1 MLFVGG
7 LHWSNRFDW
16 RNVLEKCWY
25 GTGLVSVWW
34 DDDKWTDVGV
44 MSWSRWCHL
53 LITATAHL
61 TLLETHQT
69 MLMMLDLMLTV
80 CHSSIWGCREEFGFH
95 VTKYQILFSWM
106 FYEGH
111 WLTRMCLIS
120 TASDVRIW
128 LWRHKEQMPA
138 KSWNKDSI
146 SVWLFAYKGQVQ
158 SSLTVVAWSDG
169 ETMMERSDSEVTSGY
184 CQHWRHETRL
194 SEWPVSILWPTHE
207 SLLWGDD
214 ETTLTKH
221 MIRGDSHCYS
231 PISDIPRLDWL
242 ANTGS

>member
-1 MLFVGG
+1 MLYVGG

-69 MLMMLDLMLTV
+69 KLMMLGLRSLCVTPASEAAERNLAFMSQNTKF
-80 CHSSIWGCREEFGFH
+80 CSAGCFMR
-95 VTKYQILFSWM
+95 VTD
-106 FYEGH
+106 
-111 WLTRMCLIS
+111 WLMCLIS

-128 LWRHKEQMPA
+128 LWRHKEQLPA
-138 KSWNKDSI
+138 NHEIKT
-146 SVWLFAYKGQVQ
+146 Q
-158 SSLTVVAWSDG
+158 SQ
-169 ETMMERSDSEVTSGY
+169 SG
-184 CQHWRHETRL
+184 CLQIKAKCRVHWQ
-194 SEWPVSILWPTHE
+194 W
-207 SLLWGDD
+207 
-214 ETTLTKH
+214 
-221 MIRGDSHCYS
+221 
-231 PISDIPRLDWL
+231 
-242 ANTGS
+242 